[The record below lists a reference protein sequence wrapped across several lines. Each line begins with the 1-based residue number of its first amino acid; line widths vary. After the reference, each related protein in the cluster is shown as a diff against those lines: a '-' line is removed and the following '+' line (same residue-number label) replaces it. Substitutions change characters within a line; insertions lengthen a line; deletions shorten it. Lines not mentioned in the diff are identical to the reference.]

1 MKEISGENIDL
12 RLENDALKLE
22 LENSRT
28 RNPAK
33 KRKTLPGEDDVP
45 ITTSPKK
52 QKLDKSPSKA
62 GDKPD
67 VPVQLDFEGIGGI
80 GKLPAEISCFEGV
93 TDQQ

>member
-1 MKEISGENIDL
+1 MKEMSGENIDL

-22 LENSRT
+22 LENSRP
-28 RNPAK
+28 RSPAK
-33 KRKTLPGEDDVP
+33 KRKKLPGEDDVP

-52 QKLDKSPSKA
+52 QKQDMSLSKA
-62 GDKPD
+62 REKPD
-67 VPVQLDFEGIGGI
+67 VPVQLDFEGIGEI